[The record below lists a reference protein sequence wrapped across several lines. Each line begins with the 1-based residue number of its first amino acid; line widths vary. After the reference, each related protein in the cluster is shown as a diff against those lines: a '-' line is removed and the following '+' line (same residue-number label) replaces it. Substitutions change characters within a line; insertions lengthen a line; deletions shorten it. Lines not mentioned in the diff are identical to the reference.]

1 MSDSALRR
9 GGPAAPPTRRRS
21 RRVPGASRRRAT
33 LTSGQ
38 RPRVVTY
45 TRRML
50 RSLLLVLLVSVFGQ
64 AQPAP
69 PAAAPPGTDIYELTF
84 DGTIS
89 GLASAKAQPIS
100 VERGYDNQPFY
111 TPDGKSI
118 LDTAIR
124 DGKQTDI
131 YEFDRA
137 TRKSKPLITTPEGE
151 YSPTITPD
159 GKGISVIR
167 VEPDKTQRL
176 WRFDRS
182 GGSPAVILP
191 DIKPVGYH
199 AWVDAD
205 QLVLFV
211 LGPPATLQLA
221 RVSTGKAETLARD
234 IGRSLQR
241 IPGGRLVSFV
251 MRESA
256 SGGATASGDYWVHA
270 LNPQTGAITA
280 LTKVAPA
287 TADRDCAWLSDGT
300 LLMSAG
306 AKIMAWKAG
315 EKAWREAFDGA
326 AAHLSGI
333 TRMAVS
339 PDGKALAL
347 VVGESPR

>member
-1 MSDSALRR
+1 M
-9 GGPAAPPTRRRS
+9 T
-21 RRVPGASRRRAT
+21 
-33 LTSGQ
+33 
-38 RPRVVTY
+38 
-45 TRRML
+45 
-50 RSLLLVLLVSVFGQ
+50 RSLLLFAFLAVSVRQ
-64 AQPAP
+64 APQPAAPAP
-69 PAAAPPGTDIYELTF
+69 PPPGTDIYELTF
-84 DGTIS
+84 DGTLA

-111 TPDGKSI
+111 TPDGASV
-118 LDTAIR
+118 LFTAIR

-176 WRFDRS
+176 WRFDRT
-182 GGSPAVILP
+182 GKSPAVILP

-199 AWVDAD
+199 TWIDAD

-221 RVSTGKAETLARD
+221 RISTGKADTVARD

-251 MRESA
+251 MREPSA
-256 SGGATASGDYWVHA
+256 SGAPSGDYGVYAVH
-270 LNPQTGAITA
+270 PSGTITA
-280 LTKVAPA
+280 LTKVAPGS
-287 TADRDCAWLSDGT
+287 ADRDCAWLSDGT
-300 LLMSAG
+300 LIMSAG
-306 AKIMAWKAG
+306 AKIMAWKTG
-315 EKAWREAFDGA
+315 DKEWRQAFDGA
-326 AAHLSGI
+326 PLNLSSI
-333 TRMAVS
+333 TRMALS
-339 PDGKALAL
+339 PDGKSLA
-347 VVGESPR
+347 VVVSEPDPQKK